1 MSAITVTNQIH
12 SLTEGRTRPGEIDSA
27 MREMQDCVMQE
38 VRLSQTTK
46 SAFKNHMMVVGEVL
60 SSLAMRKSRIPL
72 TEVSGISTVVHGL
85 VIAGGSV

>member
-1 MSAITVTNQIH
+1 
-12 SLTEGRTRPGEIDSA
+12 

-85 VIAGGSV
+85 VIAGGSVLNNAVGVRYFQPGVLASLRTPG